1 MSESVSVVAPLWRW
15 TAKNGVSWFFVT
27 IDGDQGEELAA
38 TEAMRRLELGGQRGF
53 RSLKVEARIG
63 ATVWQTSCFPR
74 DDDEGGW
81 LLPVKAAVRKAE
93 ATTEG
98 DPVAVT
104 LRPL

>member
-27 IDGDQGEELAA
+27 IDGEEGEKLSA

-63 ATVWQTSCFPR
+63 IARECLALGREIF
-74 DDDEGGW
+74 EGGAC
-81 LLPVKAAVRKAE
+81 LLAYRFAA
-93 ATTEG
+93 
-98 DPVAVT
+98 
-104 LRPL
+104 

>member
-1 MSESVSVVAPLWRW
+1 LSESVSVVAPLWRW

-27 IDGDQGEELAA
+27 IDGEEGEELSA

-63 ATVWQTSCFPR
+63 AAVWQTSCFPR
-74 DDDEGGW
+74 DEGGW
-81 LLPVKAAVRKAE
+81 LLPVKAAVRKAAGIAE
-93 ATTEG
+93 D

>member
-1 MSESVSVVAPLWRW
+1 LSESVSVVAPLWRW

-27 IDGDQGEELAA
+27 IDGDQGEELSA

-53 RSLKVEARIG
+53 RSLKVDARIG

-74 DDDEGGW
+74 DEGGW
-81 LLPVKAAVRKAE
+81 LLPVKAAVRKATGI
-93 ATTEG
+93 AEG

>member
-27 IDGDQGEELAA
+27 IDGDQGEELSA

-53 RSLKVEARIG
+53 RSLKVEACIG
-63 ATVWQTSCFPR
+63 ETVWQTSCFPR
-74 DDDEGGW
+74 DEGGW
-81 LLPVKAAVRKAE
+81 MLPVKAPVRKAE
-93 ATTEG
+93 KLAEG

-104 LRPL
+104 LRPV